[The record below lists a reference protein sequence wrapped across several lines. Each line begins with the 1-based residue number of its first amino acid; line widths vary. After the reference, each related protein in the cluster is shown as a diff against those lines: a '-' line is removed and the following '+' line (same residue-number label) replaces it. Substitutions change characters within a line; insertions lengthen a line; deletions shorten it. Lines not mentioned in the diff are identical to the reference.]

1 MIREEYLT
9 AAGAYFE
16 RLMLAVQDLPDDRL
30 LLPLLNDTVS
40 PRDLFADLNTRAE
53 KTIRALELLYQGID
67 PEEEQPHVETKLQEP
82 KRVLSNFRIAH
93 STVIAALERISD
105 SRFGENGDLPEW
117 MLHNYLTPLEEA
129 VPKLEAWSKDLK
141 SRGQAGPTGLPV
153 IQ

>member
-16 RLMLAVQDLPDDRL
+16 RLMLSVQDIPEDRL
-30 LLPLLNDTVS
+30 LLPLLNETAT
-40 PRDLFADLNTRAE
+40 PRDVFADLNARAE
-53 KTIRALELLYQGID
+53 KLIRALELLYQGVE
-67 PEEEQPHVETKLQEP
+67 PEDEQQRDEKEPQAP
-82 KRVLSNFRIAH
+82 KRVLSHFRIAH
-93 STVIAALERISD
+93 STLTAALERIPT
-105 SRFGENGDLPEW
+105 SRFSESGDLPEW
-117 MLHNYLTPLEEA
+117 MHHNYLTPLEQA